1 MGCTMYGDWSKAG
14 VVLKRLA
21 VNLNPFAKGML
32 YEDGQLVLETI
43 QGHIDKQDL
52 NWIPLANSTV
62 IAKGS
67 DDIYV
72 ETGSLRNG
80 LTVRKIKSSKDDLVL
95 FVGAS
100 PWKRHAPSGKKMS
113 EILIFLE
120 YGTSRIPPRPLVEPT
135 FEEVKSKIQKEWRG
149 AIADFIGGK

>member
-1 MGCTMYGDWSKAG
+1 MGCTMYGDWAKAG

-21 VNLNPFAKGML
+21 VSLNPFAKGML

-62 IAKGS
+62 KAKGS

>member
-1 MGCTMYGDWSKAG
+1 MGCTMYGDWARAG
-14 VVLKRLA
+14 VILKRLA

-62 IAKGS
+62 RAKGS

>member
-1 MGCTMYGDWSKAG
+1 MGCKMYGDWSKAG
-14 VVLKRLA
+14 VILKRLA

-62 IAKGS
+62 RAKGS

>member
-1 MGCTMYGDWSKAG
+1 MGCTMYGDWARAG
-14 VVLKRLA
+14 VILKRLA

-43 QGHIDKQDL
+43 QGHIDNQDL

-62 IAKGS
+62 KAKGS

>member
-1 MGCTMYGDWSKAG
+1 MGCTMYGDWSRAG

-21 VNLNPFAKGML
+21 INLNPFAKGIL
-32 YEDGQLVLETI
+32 YENGQLVLETI
-43 QGHIDKQDL
+43 QGHIDNQDL
-52 NWIPLANSTV
+52 NWTPLANSTKR
-62 IAKGS
+62 AKGS

-80 LTVRKIKSSKDDLVL
+80 LTVRKIKSSKDSLVL

-120 YGTSRIPPRPLVEPT
+120 YGTPRIPPRPLVEPS
-135 FEEVKSKIQKEWRG
+135 FEEVKGKIQNEWKG
-149 AIADFIGGK
+149 VIYDFIGG

>member
-1 MGCTMYGDWSKAG
+1 MGCTMYGDWAKAG

-21 VNLNPFAKGML
+21 VSLNPFAKGML

-62 IAKGS
+62 RAKGS

>member
-21 VNLNPFAKGML
+21 VHLNPFAKGML

-43 QGHIDKQDL
+43 QGHIDNQDL
-52 NWIPLANSTV
+52 NWTPLAKSTV
-62 IAKGS
+62 RAKGS
-67 DDIYV
+67 EDIYV

-135 FEEVKSKIQKEWRG
+135 FEEVKSKIQKEWGG

>member
-1 MGCTMYGDWSKAG
+1 MGCTMYGDWAKAG

-43 QGHIDKQDL
+43 QGHIDNQDL
-52 NWIPLANSTV
+52 NWIPLAKSTV
-62 IAKGS
+62 RAKGR

>member
-1 MGCTMYGDWSKAG
+1 MGCTMYGDWAKAG

-52 NWIPLANSTV
+52 NWIPLAKSTV
-62 IAKGS
+62 RAKGR

>member
-1 MGCTMYGDWSKAG
+1 MGCTMYGDWAKAG

-52 NWIPLANSTV
+52 NWTPLAKST
-62 IAKGS
+62 IRAKGS

>member
-1 MGCTMYGDWSKAG
+1 MGCTMYGDWARAG
-14 VVLKRLA
+14 VVLKQLA
-21 VNLNPFAKGML
+21 VNLNPYAKGLL
-32 YEDGQLVLETI
+32 YEEGQLVLETI

-52 NWIPLANSTV
+52 SWTPLENSTV
-62 IAKGS
+62 KAKGS
-67 DDIYV
+67 DHIYV

-120 YGTSRIPPRPLVEPT
+120 YGTSRIPPRPLIEPS

-149 AIADFIGGK
+149 AIADFIGGR